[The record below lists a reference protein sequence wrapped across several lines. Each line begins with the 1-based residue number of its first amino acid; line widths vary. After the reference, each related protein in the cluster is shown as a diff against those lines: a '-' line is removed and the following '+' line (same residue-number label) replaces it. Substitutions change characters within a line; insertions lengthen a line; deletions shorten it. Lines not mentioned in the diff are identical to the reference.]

1 VSTVTDDAVAD
12 PIRER
17 RQQLVRAA
25 SDYSDGV
32 TVAARNVARRELHEL
47 EWELFERLEGL
58 AGTLR
63 GQARTGNGAGTLGAL
78 ADYVL
83 ALHDLVSD
91 LAEEEAYQEPEP
103 AGEVGAARPQREVG
117 DGG

>member
-1 VSTVTDDAVAD
+1 VSTVTDFAVSD
-12 PIRER
+12 PIRQR

-32 TVAARNVARRELHEL
+32 TVAARNAARRELHEL

-58 AGTLR
+58 ADTLR
-63 GQARTGNGAGTLGAL
+63 SHARTGDGAATLGAL

-83 ALHDLVSD
+83 ALHGLVSD
-91 LAEEEAYQEPEP
+91 MAEEQPYQEPEP
-103 AGEVGAARPQREVG
+103 AGEPSIAGLHREAEG
-117 DGG
+117 RA